1 MTSRLLIVPKYNYV
15 EIIKKAIL
23 HNINSETR
31 IPYFISH
38 LLFVFLEE
46 TINLKIKMLDQVP
59 FLPYVISAFIGIGLA
74 AATGFRVFLPMFI
87 VSLASYF
94 HWIPMNEHFDW
105 LAGLPTLI
113 TTGIATIVEILAY
126 YIPFIDHLLDTISI
140 PMATVAGSILFASQ
154 FADLGTFPQ
163 WALALIAGGGTA
175 ATISSGFAGIRAAS
189 TATTGGL
196 GNSVVGTTETA
207 GAGIMSVLAIA
218 MPIIAAVFAIILLI
232 VVIFFGRKAW
242 KKLRGDKKISENL

>member
-1 MTSRLLIVPKYNYV
+1 
-15 EIIKKAIL
+15 
-23 HNINSETR
+23 
-31 IPYFISH
+31 
-38 LLFVFLEE
+38 
-46 TINLKIKMLDQVP
+46 MLDNVP
-59 FLPYVISAFIGIGLA
+59 YLPYVISAFIGIGLA
-74 AATGFRVFLPMFI
+74 AATGFRVFLPMFA
-87 VSLASYF
+87 VSLASYL
-94 HWIPMNEHFDW
+94 HWIPMNEHFEW

-126 YIPFIDHLLDTISI
+126 YIPFVDHLLDTVSV
-140 PMATVAGSILFASQ
+140 PMATVAGSVLFASQ

-207 GAGIMSVLAIA
+207 GAGIMSVLAMA
-218 MPIIAAVFAIILLI
+218 APIIAGICAIALVI
-232 VVIFFGRKAW
+232 VVIFVGRKAW
-242 KKLRGDKKISENL
+242 RKLRSNKDVIDHT

>member
-1 MTSRLLIVPKYNYV
+1 MLDNV
-15 EIIKKAIL
+15 
-23 HNINSETR
+23 
-31 IPYFISH
+31 PYFSYI
-38 LLFVFLEE
+38 
-46 TINLKIKMLDQVP
+46 
-59 FLPYVISAFIGIGLA
+59 ISAFIGIGLA

-94 HWIPMNEHFDW
+94 NWIPMNEHFEW

-113 TTGIATIVEILAY
+113 TTGIATIIEILAY
-126 YIPFIDHLLDTISI
+126 YIPFVDHLLDTVSI

-189 TATTGGL
+189 TTTTGGL
-196 GNSVVGTTETA
+196 GNSMVGTTETA
-207 GAGIMSVLAIA
+207 GAGIMSVLAMA
-218 MPIIAAVFAIILLI
+218 APVIAAIFALITLI
-232 VVIFFGRKAW
+232 VVIVFGRKAW
-242 KKLRGDKKISENL
+242 KKFKSTKSNSQKL